1 MSNIFKL
8 HGGKIIAGGG
18 LIAAGYIFLMPGSSS
33 SPALFRTPGVQNI
46 ENRYSSGGG
55 SKHHTP
61 GAGTTRGN
69 SDDVAP
75 RGDERNESSGMG
87 SKEWKERIADQRP
100 D

>member
-1 MSNIFKL
+1 
-8 HGGKIIAGGG
+8 
-18 LIAAGYIFLMPGSSS
+18 MPGSS
-33 SPALFRTPGVQNI
+33 ALFRTPGVKNI

-75 RGDERNESSGMG
+75 RADERNESSGMG
-87 SKEWKERIADQRP
+87 SKEWKEGIADQRA
-100 D
+100 DVSLFFFFFSIRGEIGEIDC